1 MARAEAPRE
10 IETPAEIEPVFLN
23 RELSR
28 LDFYERV
35 LLLAADESQPLLER
49 VNFLAFFGGF
59 LDEFFQIRVSGLKE
73 QAAAGLP
80 TTSPDGL
87 SPREQ
92 LDAIRARVQE
102 LSTRAGRIFETMRD
116 KLGSAGVRIVG
127 WDELKSTQ
135 REELRE
141 MFENRIFPVLTP
153 LAVDPAHPFPYIS
166 NLSLNLA
173 VIARDPLTREPR
185 FARVKVPPL
194 LPRFLK
200 VSGGR
205 RFVPIEQVIAAH
217 LDLLFPGMK
226 IESFHVFRVT
236 RDADIEIE
244 VDEAEDLL
252 SALRTELLRRR
263 RSPEAVRLEI
273 NPTMPKELRALLQR
287 ELDLKSS
294 EVYISDGLL
303 DLGDLRALTELR
315 RPSLKSKSWIGV
327 TQPRLAAL
335 KGIRPD
341 IFEVLRAGD
350 VLVQHPYDSF
360 STSVEEFVRQAADD
374 RDVLAIKQTLYRTS
388 DEESP
393 IVQSLVHAAE
403 AGKQVVALVELQ
415 ARGDE
420 EANIGWAGRLEQA
433 GVHVVYGVVGLK
445 THAKTVLVVRA
456 EAGLIRRYCHVGTGN
471 YNPVTARVYEDC
483 GLLSSDPELTADVAD
498 LFNYLTGYSNQRSY
512 RKVLVAPG
520 GLRKALLDLIHEE
533 TEAGSD
539 GRIVFKVNNLI
550 DPALIEAL
558 YDASR
563 AGVPIDL
570 IVRSMCC
577 LQPGVKGL
585 SETVRVRSI
594 VGRYLEHSRIFRFG
608 STERGSRYYIGSAD
622 LMQRNLDRRVECVA
636 PVSDPGLA
644 SRLDEIL
651 AVSLADDVL
660 AWELG
665 PTGWQKVPTV
675 VGLDSQLRFEELALE
690 RAAL

>member
-1 MARAEAPRE
+1 LARTEAHRE
-10 IETPAEIEPVFLN
+10 LETSREVEPIFLN

-35 LLLAADESQPLLER
+35 LLLAADDSQPLLER

-102 LSTRAGRIFETMRD
+102 LSTRAGRIFETLRD
-116 KLGSAGVRIVG
+116 KLGSAGVRIVD
-127 WDELKSTQ
+127 WDELKTTQ

-141 MFENRIFPVLTP
+141 VFENRIFPVLTP

-173 VIARDPLTREPR
+173 VLARDPLTREPR

-287 ELDLKSS
+287 ELDLRSS

-303 DLGDLRALTELR
+303 DLGDLRALTDLR
-315 RPSLKSKSWIGV
+315 RPSLKAKPWIGV
-327 TQPRLAAL
+327 TQPRLTAL

-393 IVQSLVHAAE
+393 IVQSLIHAAE
-403 AGKQVVALVELQ
+403 TGKQVVALVELQ

-420 EANIGWAGRLEQA
+420 EANIGWAGKLEQA

-456 EAGLIRRYCHVGTGN
+456 EAGVIRRYCHVGTGN

-483 GLLSSDPELTADVAD
+483 GLLSADPELTADVAD
-498 LFNYLTGYSNQRSY
+498 LFNYLTGYSNQRAY

-520 GLRKALLDLIHEE
+520 GLRTALLDLIREE
-533 TEAGSD
+533 AEAGAD

-550 DPALIEAL
+550 DPAMIEAL

-563 AGVPIDL
+563 AGVEIDMV
-570 IVRSMCC
+570 VRSMCC

-608 STERGSRYYIGSAD
+608 GDGRLRYFIGSAD

-636 PVSDPGLA
+636 PVTDPVLTA
-644 SRLDEIL
+644 RLDEIL

-665 PTGWQKVPTV
+665 PSGWQKVPTAA
-675 VGLDSQLRFEELALE
+675 GLDSQLRFEELALE
-690 RAAL
+690 RAVL